1 LRKEESMELSKEKL
15 LQMYK
20 KMVMIREFEES
31 LGEAVKAGTLP
42 GFVHLGVGQEAVM
55 VGVATA
61 LRPSDWVSA
70 THREHGMM
78 IARDADMKLMRAEI
92 FGKATGYCKGKGGS
106 MHLAVYE
113 KCAPGCNGILGPSQT
128 INNGIALAL
137 KKRGQGDI
145 AVVLFGDGA
154 AHRGEFHEALNLAA
168 IWKLPALAICVNN
181 QYGISGCVDDVC
193 SVEDI
198 SGRAAGYGIPGLT
211 VDGCDVMAVYE
222 AVSESAKPIRAGK
235 GPAFIELKT
244 CRWKGHFE
252 GDPQLYR
259 NSEEL
264 AESQKKDPIM
274 NFGNQLIEQGIAT
287 EENFQSLRDEALKE
301 LHEAIEFAEN
311 SDYPPLEEIYTD
323 LFYEERRDA

>member
-1 LRKEESMELSKEKL
+1 MELAKEQL
-15 LQMYK
+15 LDMYR
-20 KMVMIREFEES
+20 KMVSIREFEES
-31 LGEAVKAGTLP
+31 LSQAVQAGTLP

-61 LRPSDWVSA
+61 LRPTDWVSS

-78 IARDADMKLMRAEI
+78 IARNADMKLMRAEI
-92 FGKATGYCKGKGGS
+92 FGKVTGYCKGKGGS

-137 KKRGQGDI
+137 KRRGKGDI

-181 QYGISGCVDDVC
+181 QYGISGCVDEVC
-193 SVEDI
+193 SVVDI
-198 SGRAAGYGIPGLT
+198 SARAAGYGMPGLT

-222 AVSESAKPIRAGK
+222 AVSETCKPIRAGK
-235 GPAFIELKT
+235 GPALIELKT

-259 NSEEL
+259 RPEEF
-264 AESQKKDPIM
+264 AEAQSRDPIKR
-274 NFGNQLIEQGIAT
+274 FGNQLMEQGLAT
-287 EENFQSLRDEALKE
+287 EKTFETIRTEVKKALKD
-301 LHEAIEFAEN
+301 AIEFADRSE
-311 SDYPPLEEIYTD
+311 YPPVAEIYTD
-323 LFYEERRDA
+323 LYYEERRDA